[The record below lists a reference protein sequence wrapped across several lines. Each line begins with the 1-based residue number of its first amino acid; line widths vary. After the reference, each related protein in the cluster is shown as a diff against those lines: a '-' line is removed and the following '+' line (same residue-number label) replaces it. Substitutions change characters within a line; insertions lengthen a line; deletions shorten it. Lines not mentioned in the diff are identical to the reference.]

1 MTRNNR
7 MNFRLSRMVI
17 DPYGAL
23 MINRSNRIM
32 TVFYFYHFSKHKLSM
47 INMASDANLVCF
59 VTVTFDSTHYSS
71 FYVFYIYNYNYYI

>member
-1 MTRNNR
+1 
-7 MNFRLSRMVI
+7 MVI

-32 TVFYFYHFSKHKLSM
+32 TVFYFYRFSKHKLSM

-59 VTVTFDSTHYSS
+59 VTAIDSTHYSS
-71 FYVFYIYNYNYYI
+71 FYVFYIYNYNYFI

>member
-1 MTRNNR
+1 
-7 MNFRLSRMVI
+7 MVI

-32 TVFYFYHFSKHKLSM
+32 TVFYFYRFSKHKLSM

-59 VTVTFDSTHYSS
+59 ATVIDSTHHSS
-71 FYVFYIYNYNYYI
+71 FYVFYIYNYNYFI